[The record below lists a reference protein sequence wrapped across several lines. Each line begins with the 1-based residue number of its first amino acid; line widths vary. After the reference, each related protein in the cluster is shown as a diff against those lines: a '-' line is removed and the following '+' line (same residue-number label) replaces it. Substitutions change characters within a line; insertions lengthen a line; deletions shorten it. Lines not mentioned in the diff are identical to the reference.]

1 MRPSGV
7 TLRAGAD
14 VTEGKR
20 APHRQTRGAR
30 YALSRLFTPDVCL
43 AKPTGAVQKKPRACV
58 RFSRLRDSNTPFCSR
73 RPNALERLLLASESA
88 SWPPP
93 RGKPRPREMEGSV
106 GGGRAAPPTGG
117 GVIDQGRCS
126 DVSTHPSPAC
136 SLLLCRRDRSGFSS
150 LVKVGYQRWPR
161 EIRKC
166 CQSRELAVEVQSNV
180 HIVLHSCDAIEVGLF
195 EMH

>member
-1 MRPSGV
+1 MAGRREEKIETYTFVRPSGV

-30 YALSRLFTPDVCL
+30 YALPRLFTPDVCL

-93 RGKPRPREMEGSV
+93 RRKPRPREMEGSV
-106 GGGRAAPPTGG
+106 GGRAAPPTGR

-126 DVSTHPSPAC
+126 DVSLPSPP
-136 SLLLCRRDRSGFSS
+136 LLLCRRERSG
-150 LVKVGYQRWPR
+150 LTPWQK
-161 EIRKC
+161 
-166 CQSRELAVEVQSNV
+166 
-180 HIVLHSCDAIEVGLF
+180 
-195 EMH
+195 